1 MHRFPS
7 HRILL
12 FKKLDSVFANLK
24 NKSAGNSFVDSIDL
38 FVIAWISEDVYQVA
52 VIRCVDVQSEEK
64 HRCEKD
70 LDAAFDWPIM
80 T

>member
-12 FKKLDSVFANLK
+12 FKEVDSVFANLK
-24 NKSAGNSFVDSIDL
+24 NKSTGNGIVDSIDL
-38 FVIAWISEDVYQVA
+38 FVIARISQDVYQVA
-52 VIRCVDVQSEEK
+52 VIRCVDVKSEEK

-70 LDAAFDWPIM
+70 LDAAFDRPIM